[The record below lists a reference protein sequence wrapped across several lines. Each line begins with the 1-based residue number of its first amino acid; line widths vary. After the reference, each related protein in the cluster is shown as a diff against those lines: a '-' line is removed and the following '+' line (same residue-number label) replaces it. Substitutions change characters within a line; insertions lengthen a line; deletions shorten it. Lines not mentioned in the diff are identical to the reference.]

1 MRVKIN
7 RGKRSDCDLH
17 LGLLTASCH
26 VKREVCVEEEEIR
39 FPTENISKLL
49 LKFIF
54 VVICFFAAQFIY
66 IQKRKYG

>member
-17 LGLLTASCH
+17 PGLLTASCH
-26 VKREVCVEEEEIR
+26 TKGEVVEEEEIR

-49 LKFIF
+49 LKLIF
-54 VVICFFAAQFIY
+54 VVIYFFVAQFI
-66 IQKRKYG
+66 